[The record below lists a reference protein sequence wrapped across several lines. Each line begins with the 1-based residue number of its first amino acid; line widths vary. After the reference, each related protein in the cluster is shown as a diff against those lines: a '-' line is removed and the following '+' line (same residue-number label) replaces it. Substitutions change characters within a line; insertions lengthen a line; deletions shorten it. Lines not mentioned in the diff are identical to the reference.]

1 MTALLL
7 AAAIMT
13 TGNDDLLAERHY
25 MAAQVARCEAVEATT
40 SDETPEAEEIPAEE
54 VNTAENAAQP
64 TYYGVCRITFY
75 CGCSQ
80 CCGQWAG
87 GPTASGAMP
96 TPGRTV
102 ANGVLPYGTRVLI
115 EGQEYVVEDRG
126 VSGDQFD
133 IYVADHQEALNRGLY
148 YADVYIIE

>member
-1 MTALLL
+1 MIELVLAGLLL
-7 AAAIMT
+7 ATGT
-13 TGNDDLLAERHY
+13 TSDALAVQS
-25 MAAQVARCEAVEATT
+25 AQEAVEAPSTV
-40 SDETPEAEEIPAEE
+40 EAEEIPAEE
-54 VNTAENAAQP
+54 VNVSENAAQP
-64 TYYGVCRITFY
+64 TYYGACRITFY

-102 ANGVLPYGTRVLI
+102 ANGVLPFGTRVLI
-115 EGQEYVVEDRG
+115 GGQEYVVEDRG

>member
-7 AAAIMT
+7 AAAIMA

-25 MAAQVARCEAVEATT
+25 MAAQIARCEAVQAAQ
-40 SDETPEAEEIPAEE
+40 SDETPESEEIPAEE
-54 VNTAENAAQP
+54 VNASENAAQP

-96 TPGRTV
+96 APGRTV
-102 ANGVLPYGTRVLI
+102 ANGVLPFGTRVLI

-133 IYVADHQEALNRGLY
+133 IFVSDHQEALNRGLY

>member
-13 TGNDDLLAERHY
+13 TGNDDLLAERRY
-25 MAAQVARCEAVEATT
+25 MAAQIARCGAVQAAT
-40 SDETPEAEEIPAEE
+40 SDESTEAEEIPAEDAKSPH
-54 VNTAENAAQP
+54 TASEP
-64 TYYGVCRITFY
+64 SYYGVCRITFY

-102 ANGVLPYGTRVLI
+102 ANGVLPFGTRVLI
-115 EGQEYVVEDRG
+115 EGHEYVVEDRG
-126 VSGDQFD
+126 VSGNQFD
-133 IYVADHQEALNRGLY
+133 IFVSDHQEALNRGLY

>member
-13 TGNDDLLAERHY
+13 TGNDDLLAERRY
-25 MAAQVARCEAVEATT
+25 MAAQIARCEAVQAAQ
-40 SDETPEAEEIPAEE
+40 SDETPESDEIPAEE
-54 VNTAENAAQP
+54 VNTAENAP
-64 TYYGVCRITFY
+64 RTTYYGACRITFY

-102 ANGVLPYGTRVLI
+102 ANGVLPFGTRVLI

-133 IYVADHQEALNRGLY
+133 IYVSDHQEALNRGLY
-148 YADVYIIE
+148 YADVYLLG

>member
-13 TGNDDLLAERHY
+13 TGNDDLLAERY
-25 MAAQVARCEAVEATT
+25 YIAAQVARCEAVEAPT
-40 SDETPEAEEIPAEE
+40 SDGTPEAEEIPAEE
-54 VNTAENAAQP
+54 VNASENAAQP
-64 TYYGVCRITFY
+64 TYYGACRITFY

-102 ANGVLPYGTRVLI
+102 ANGVLPFGTRVLI

>member
-13 TGNDDLLAERHY
+13 TGNDDLLAERRY
-25 MAAQVARCEAVEATT
+25 MAAQVARCEAVEAPT
-40 SDETPEAEEIPAEE
+40 SDEMPEAEEIPAEE
-54 VNTAENAAQP
+54 VNTSENAAQP
-64 TYYGVCRITFY
+64 TYYGACRITFY

-87 GPTASGAMP
+87 GPTASGVMP

-102 ANGVLPYGTRVLI
+102 ANGVLPFGTRVLI
-115 EGQEYVVEDRG
+115 EGHEYVVEDRG

-133 IYVADHQEALNRGLY
+133 IFVSDHQEALNRGLY

>member
-13 TGNDDLLAERHY
+13 TGNDDLLAERRY
-25 MAAQVARCEAVEATT
+25 MAAQIARCEAVQAAQ
-40 SDETPEAEEIPAEE
+40 SDETPESDEIPAEE
-54 VNTAENAAQP
+54 VNTAENAP
-64 TYYGVCRITFY
+64 RTTYYGACRITFY

-102 ANGVLPYGTRVLI
+102 ANGVLPFGTRVLI

>member
-1 MTALLL
+1 MTALLI

-13 TGNDDLLAERHY
+13 TGNDDLLAERRY
-25 MAAQVARCEAVEATT
+25 MAAQIARCEAVQAAQ
-40 SDETPEAEEIPAEE
+40 SDDSTEAEEIPAEDAE
-54 VNTAENAAQP
+54 PPQTASEP
-64 TYYGVCRITFY
+64 SYYGVCRITFY

-87 GPTASGAMP
+87 GPTASGVMP

-102 ANGVLPYGTRVLI
+102 ANGSLPFGTRVLI

-133 IYVADHQEALNRGLY
+133 IFVSDHQEALNRGLY
-148 YADVYIIE
+148 YADVYIE

>member
-13 TGNDDLLAERHY
+13 TGNDDLLAERRY
-25 MAAQVARCEAVEATT
+25 MAAQIARCEAVQAAQ
-40 SDETPEAEEIPAEE
+40 SDETPESDEIPAEE
-54 VNTAENAAQP
+54 VNTAENAP
-64 TYYGVCRITFY
+64 RTTYYGACRITFY

-102 ANGVLPYGTRVLI
+102 ANGVLPFGTRVLI

-133 IYVADHQEALNRGLY
+133 IFVSDHQEALNRGLY
-148 YADVYIIE
+148 YADVYLLG